1 MQCMAGATDECTKTQ
16 TIACSS
22 DYRLLVPLW
31 RTDPRYH
38 ELKESHSSYEAQH
51 DWWRDRYKV
60 AADDLGVRPKIRDI
74 GWHRL
79 RANVAA
85 LVDWLRI
92 CYREGW
98 LGKPRRN
105 HLGTE
110 RKFKDR
116 ATSITAKLARMRVRM
131 GIMGAYGEKAE
142 QLGLGKRTPPSRRN
156 RGAPAA

>member
-1 MQCMAGATDECTKTQ
+1 MAHVHFDNTEDETHAALVHDCEPGTCPAQETGRAAGKGRAGISQ
-16 TIACSS
+16 LVRGPA
-22 DYRLLVPLW
+22 RLVARP
-31 RTDPRYH
+31 
-38 ELKESHSSYEAQH
+38 
-51 DWWRDRYKV
+51 YKV

-74 GWHRL
+74 GWHRF
-79 RANVAA
+79 RADVAA

-105 HLGTE
+105 HLKTE

-116 ATSITAKLARMRVRM
+116 ATSISVKLAKMRGGM

-142 QLGLGKRTPPSRRN
+142 QLGLGKRTPPSGRD
-156 RGAPAA
+156 RGAPVA